1 MRQLLPFLKTL
12 TNGHELD
19 EAITDWIE
27 QCWKEGETL
36 GLIND
41 ALCGLHHFAPWTKKQ
56 IPQSWKLFAVW
67 RKLEGPSRAL
77 PITANIVYCLA
88 NYALEHCDIIFAGML
103 LIGFFGLLRTGEL
116 LNVRACDLL
125 ADKKNLLISLPNT
138 KSGTRHSAAE
148 MVQVSDPFTLEVIR
162 EVKAYRVDNNC
173 LKVPLWDF
181 TPQSFRD
188 RFAYHLRKFDLVSHG
203 FRPYSLRRG
212 GATHLFQVSGSMELA
227 LLKGRWSSPKVA
239 KIYISDALS
248 FLPAMEYSDLSRR
261 MLQKWNPLFNTWR
274 CQVKGSWKEWL
285 KGRFLLLEISC
296 HGKTNEK
303 SSCHGGIW
311 FQVNSKEYN
320 KGDSGWQ
327 MAPLSAKPCVMR
339 RKKRL
344 CFWSLG
350 ILIEC

>member
-1 MRQLLPFLKTL
+1 MVRAVRWKFCTKSTKTERASQRKNFTLRDAAVTERTQEKYYIGMRQLLPLLKTL

-67 RKLEGPSRAL
+67 RKLEGPSRAP

-88 NYALEHCDIIFAGML
+88 NYALEHCDIIFAGMS

-261 MLQKWNPLFNTWR
+261 MLQKWNPFSTPEG
-274 CQVKGSWKEWL
+274 VKS
-285 KGRFLLLEISC
+285 RDR
-296 HGKTNEK
+296 GK
-303 SSCHGGIW
+303 S
-311 FQVNSKEYN
+311 
-320 KGDSGWQ
+320 D
-327 MAPLSAKPCVMR
+327 
-339 RKKRL
+339 
-344 CFWSLG
+344 
-350 ILIEC
+350 